1 MAAEDRKANLDKYH
15 AELAERE
22 IEQARIEAEEEKIQI
37 AKSARLDE
45 TFDALENLWPK
56 LPAKEHLEVLI
67 KNVEEH
73 SDILSVPD
81 NIKIVFKATHKMVNG
96 DFLDAAGDRANDKLE
111 GQAIQY
117 FKTLD
122 RLRPEAHV
130 WEHVISALARFNEG
144 HYGLNYRTKWYLDSA
159 GSKVN
164 QLLIDEL
171 SKPFPGFTHQEVIDH
186 LSTYGDSSYEKYM
199 QSQIEEATRAGSKN
213 VGWLY
218 AANRGLLKVRI
229 NAIKN
234 SKSADE
240 AAAWGEKILSQLNGD
255 YPSMDG
261 DYRLR
266 RVALETMIKIQDQ
279 KPRWNLASRLQ
290 PQLLQN
296 IRSDEDYRCYA
307 IELVAMGLVERAKMG
322 EKADEKVL
330 RLIKKYPSHELNG
343 RPDLRLAELDSIEK
357 AKTRLSI
364 VK

>member
-1 MAAEDRKANLDKYH
+1 
-15 AELAERE
+15 
-22 IEQARIEAEEEKIQI
+22 
-37 AKSARLDE
+37 
-45 TFDALENLWPK
+45 
-56 LPAKEHLEVLI
+56 
-67 KNVEEH
+67 
-73 SDILSVPD
+73 
-81 NIKIVFKATHKMVNG
+81 
-96 DFLDAAGDRANDKLE
+96 
-111 GQAIQY
+111 
-117 FKTLD
+117 
-122 RLRPEAHV
+122 
-130 WEHVISALARFNEG
+130 
-144 HYGLNYRTKWYLDSA
+144 
-159 GSKVN
+159 
-164 QLLIDEL
+164 LIDEL

-296 IRSDEDYRCYA
+296 IRSDEDYRGYA